1 MESTW
6 PKECTNKSWPSIQ
19 VTGLFIATTRGW
31 LKKTRTRSNS
41 IPAIRRF
48 RFRSTS
54 TPKAAIA
61 CCNKAIRSWRSFSWP
76 MRKKRCRSVGNS
88 TSDSPNQN
96 LRNLWTKRDVMNL
109 TTNYLGMV
117 LKNPLVVSSSPL
129 SHTVDSIRRLEDA
142 GAAAVVMHSLF
153 EEQIGFDSY
162 YIDYH
167 LTQGIDS
174 YAESIS
180 YFPDMQSYNV
190 GPDQYLNLLRRAK
203 EAVDVPIIG
212 SLNGASVGGWTDY
225 ATMIE
230 EAGADALE
238 LNVYYLP
245 TSTEITGFEVEALYL
260 DILAAVRQAVTIPVA
275 VKLSPFF
282 SSTANMANRLVAQGA
297 DGLVLF
303 NRFYQPDFDL
313 ENLEVTPRLVLSN
326 SNELRLPLRWVAILF
341 GRLKAD
347 LAITSGI
354 HTSQDVIKGLMAG
367 AKVTMMASE
376 LLQNGLRRIPQVLTE
391 IVSWLE
397 ERS

>member
-1 MESTW
+1 
-6 PKECTNKSWPSIQ
+6 
-19 VTGLFIATTRGW
+19 
-31 LKKTRTRSNS
+31 
-41 IPAIRRF
+41 
-48 RFRSTS
+48 
-54 TPKAAIA
+54 
-61 CCNKAIRSWRSFSWP
+61 
-76 MRKKRCRSVGNS
+76 
-88 TSDSPNQN
+88 
-96 LRNLWTKRDVMNL
+96 MNL
-109 TTNYLGMV
+109 TTNYLGMT
-117 LKNPLVVSSSPL
+117 LKNPIVASSSPL

-142 GAAAVVMHSLF
+142 GAAAVVMYSLF

-190 GPDQYLNLLRRAK
+190 GPDEYMNLIRRAK
-203 EAVDVPIIG
+203 EAVNIPIIG

-225 ATMIE
+225 ATLIE

-245 TSTEITGFEVEALYL
+245 ANPDVTGFEIETLYL
-260 DILAAVRQAVTIPVA
+260 DILSAVRQAVTIPVA

-282 SSTANMANRLVAQGA
+282 SSIANMAGRLADHGA

-313 ENLEVTPRLVLSN
+313 ENLEVAPRLVLSN
-326 SNELRLPLRWVAILF
+326 SNELRLPLRWVAILY
-341 GRLKAD
+341 GRLSVD
-347 LAITSGI
+347 FAITSGI

-367 AKVTMMASE
+367 ANVTMMASE
-376 LLQNGLRRIPQVLTE
+376 LLQNGVRRIGQVLNELVT
-391 IVSWLE
+391 WLNDHE
-397 ERS
+397 YESVMQMIGAMSQKHCAEPAAFERANYMKMLQSYRPLN

>member
-1 MESTW
+1 M
-6 PKECTNKSWPSIQ
+6 
-19 VTGLFIATTRGW
+19 
-31 LKKTRTRSNS
+31 
-41 IPAIRRF
+41 
-48 RFRSTS
+48 
-54 TPKAAIA
+54 
-61 CCNKAIRSWRSFSWP
+61 
-76 MRKKRCRSVGNS
+76 
-88 TSDSPNQN
+88 D
-96 LRNLWTKRDVMNL
+96 L
-109 TTNYLGMV
+109 TTNYLDLV
-117 LKNPLVVSSSPL
+117 LKNPIVASSSPL
-129 SHTVDSIRRLEDA
+129 SHSVDSIRRLEDA
-142 GAAAVVMHSLF
+142 GAAAVVMYSLF

-190 GPDQYLNLLRRAK
+190 GPDEYLNLIRRAK
-203 EAVDVPIIG
+203 EAVKIPIIG

-225 ATMIE
+225 ASLIE

-245 TSTEITGFEVEALYL
+245 TNPEVSGIEVEALYL
-260 DILAAVRQAVTIPVA
+260 DILSAVRQVVTIPVA
-275 VKLSPFF
+275 VKLSPYF
-282 SSTANMANRLVAQGA
+282 SSIANMAGRLANHGA

-313 ENLEVTPRLVLSN
+313 ENFEVTPRLVLSN
-326 SNELRLPLRWVAILF
+326 SNELRLPLRWVAILY
-341 GRLKAD
+341 GRLGVD

-376 LLQNGLRRIPQVLTE
+376 LLQNGVRRIGQVLNE
-391 IVSWLE
+391 LVAWLD
-397 ERS
+397 EREYESVTQMIGAMSQKHCAEPAAFERANYMKMLQSYRPLN